1 MADMITAGT
10 ILIADG
16 TLMPESLQFES
27 ERYSDGWRA
36 VKNLDGYG
44 LDRKIHEAG
53 WSFFYMAGEI
63 RSSAFGFDRKKA
75 LCRAGNRLL
84 TNLKAR
90 KFNSL
95 EITRVAENRFLGL
108 PYVTVF
114 AHSRHIQESMVLFH
128 SKRPVE
134 WDGAKLAVAST

>member
-36 VKNLDGYG
+36 VQDLDRYG
-44 LDRKIHEAG
+44 LDRKIREAA
-53 WSFFYMAGEI
+53 WTFFYMAGEI
-63 RSSAFGFDRKKA
+63 KASVFGFDREKA
-75 LCRAGNRLL
+75 LRRAVKRLL
-84 TNLKAR
+84 ANLKAE

-95 EITRVAENRFLGL
+95 EITR
-108 PYVTVF
+108 
-114 AHSRHIQESMVLFH
+114 
-128 SKRPVE
+128 
-134 WDGAKLAVAST
+134 